1 MVMEGRKRSFY
12 LFCAVLA
19 VMVGTIVWAMVSMHD
34 SEIGTIESPK
44 LETDAVVLDVD
55 VPPASELLG
64 HRHEKAHSVAKP
76 RIDETKLFDSLREGA
91 TPTQEVGE
99 KGSLEGA
106 LVTDYPLVYPETK
119 YERLPNS
126 PLIVFTDD
134 MIWPTGTDTYSVK
147 KDAMR
152 DQAKT
157 TQEAS
162 VALSI
167 SPQVEY
173 EKTLGYRLVE
183 IPEGTLF
190 SKLGM
195 VSGDVIVSI
204 NGTIPDMEPMALMF
218 INMVAGKR
226 GASTIVVD
234 HRGKKRTIQLS
245 AVE

>member
-1 MVMEGRKRSFY
+1 MDGKKRSFY
-12 LFCAVLA
+12 LFCAVIAGLLGL
-19 VMVGTIVWAMVSMHD
+19 VVWGIVSMH
-34 SEIGTIESPK
+34 EPEIES
-44 LETDAVVLDVD
+44 LEAELDTGKVEFD
-55 VPPASELLG
+55 EPVPPALELMG
-64 HRHEKAHSVAKP
+64 RKHEKPQPETLS
-76 RIDETKLFDSLREGA
+76 RFDETKLFDSLREGA
-91 TPTQEVGE
+91 IPTQDVGE

-106 LVTDYPLVYPETK
+106 LVTKYPLVYPETK

-134 MIWPTGTDTYSVK
+134 MIWSTGENAYSVK
-147 KDAMR
+147 RDAMR
-152 DQAKT
+152 DQART
-157 TQEAS
+157 SQEAS
-162 VALSI
+162 IALSI

-218 INMVAGKR
+218 IQMVAGKQ

>member
-1 MVMEGRKRSFY
+1 MKGKKRSFY
-12 LFCAVLA
+12 LFCGVMAVLA
-19 VMVGTIVWAMVSMHD
+19 GVIVWGVVSVRD
-34 SEIGTIESPK
+34 PEIEDMPASR
-44 LETDAVVLDVD
+44 LETDEVSLD
-55 VPPASELLG
+55 VPPAMELLG
-64 HRHEKAHSVAKP
+64 RRHEPVRQERVGH
-76 RIDETKLFDSLREGA
+76 IDETALFESLREGA
-91 TPTQEVGE
+91 VPTQDVGE

-106 LVTDYPLVYPETK
+106 LITKYPLVYPETK

-134 MIWPTGTDTYSVK
+134 MVWPTGENTYSVK

-218 INMVAGKR
+218 INMVAGSQGK
-226 GASTIVVD
+226 STIVVD
-234 HRGKKRTIQLS
+234 HRGHKRTIQLS